1 MSQEKKKSTIKKL
14 SVKQARDTA
23 KVIAKIHGLK
33 EEVVFEGMVAEGQV
47 SAGRGCYTEGQ
58 EYYNTKYEIF
68 KTKTLEELKTK
79 GLTLVN
85 SKGQLVDVALNH
97 KAVK

>member
-1 MSQEKKKSTIKKL
+1 MNKTNETKATKKL

-23 KVIAKIHGLK
+23 RVIAKIHGLK

-47 SAGRGCYTEGQ
+47 SAGRGCYTEAQ
-58 EYYNTKYEIF
+58 ELFNTRYESF
-68 KTKTLEELKTK
+68 KTKTLEELKAK
-79 GLTLVN
+79 GLELVN
-85 SKGQLVDVALNH
+85 SKGQAVDVALNH